1 MKRVMK
7 TKILIVFVLMAV
19 LTFSTTNLAQAAGA
33 PPSAPTPPPAP
44 TAPNIGGE
52 KQPLKEIL
60 ETFYTEK
67 ENYINQKRQCK
78 EEAVITNAP
87 SGTCWNRLKPM
98 MSGIL
103 LKEITLI
110 EKRLVQLQ
118 DKNITIPNRNEIDA
132 KLTEAK
138 AVFSNSGSSKYA
150 MKSAAKTVEDII
162 NQIEEIAMQDQ
173 ADKLITQMD
182 NLMVKADSI
191 TIKLDAKLSE
201 LKASGYNTAE
211 LEKSLTEYKAD
222 LAKTKEN
229 IANAKAK
236 YAQMNSAQEI
246 SQLAKEVRSFI
257 NNAQNYLVKGFDKA
271 RKMVPEMG
279 DAEKGGKVK
288 GSNSGMDQQP
298 QEGTK

>member
-1 MKRVMK
+1 MNI
-7 TKILIVFVLMAV
+7 KILMVFFLMAV
-19 LTFSTTNLAQAAGA
+19 LTFSTLNFAQAVG
-33 PPSAPTPPPAP
+33 TPPPAP
-44 TAPNIGGE
+44 TPPSASVAPNMSGE
-52 KQPLKEIL
+52 KQPFKPIL
-60 ETFYTEK
+60 EDFYTQKEK
-67 ENYINQKRQCK
+67 YIDQKRQCK
-78 EEAVITNAP
+78 EEVVRTNAP

-98 MSGIL
+98 MVGIL
-103 LKEITLI
+103 LKEVTLI
-110 EKRLVQLQ
+110 EKRLAQLQ
-118 DKNITIPNRNEIDA
+118 DQNITIPDRNEIDA
-132 KLTEAK
+132 KLTDAK

-150 MKSAAKTVEDII
+150 LKSAAKTVEDII

-191 TIKLDAKLSE
+191 TSKLDAKLSA
-201 LKASGYNTAE
+201 LKASGYNTDE
-211 LEKSLTEYKAD
+211 LEKSLIDYKAD

-271 RKMVPEMG
+271 RKMVPEMN
-279 DAEKGGKVK
+279 DAEKGGKGK
-288 GSNSGMDQQP
+288 GSNSGMNQPP
-298 QEGTK
+298 QEGTI